1 MIDPSTIVVE
11 ITQLIEERTGLSVYD
26 GNVPSKV
33 PESGGYIDPYV
44 ILWAG
49 SGGDVGEVTADG
61 MQVDDITVFDF
72 QTTAVGAEPSIARS
86 VGHGVNRALTNA
98 RVQSGRVRPSPDGF
112 STDRTIP
119 DTTVAPS
126 RHILPAQWRLITN

>member
-1 MIDPSTIVVE
+1 MTDPNTIVDHLVA
-11 ITQLIEERTGLSVYD
+11 LIEERTGLTVYD

-33 PESGGYIDPYV
+33 PESGGYIESYV
-44 ILWAG
+44 VLWAG
-49 SGGDVGEVTADG
+49 TGDDVGEVTADG
-61 MQVDDITVFDF
+61 MQVEDITVFDF
-72 QTTAVGAEPSIARS
+72 QTTAVGATPSIARS

-119 DTTVAPS
+119 DTTVTPS
-126 RHILPAQWRLITN
+126 RHMLPAQWRLITN